1 MYFGFSLAL
10 IIAALFPALSISLRD
25 DLTLTRTELEILIKN
40 LKWRRANNMDN
51 ILKENWSDFDQDFRS
66 EFLGCDKEGSPVI
79 SIPIRDWNVR
89 RAVMAGQSR
98 KLMRYLDKQLEEVAT
113 LMREARQ
120 NGQNMTQFKR
130 IMDMTNFDFRIQ
142 ACPLCI
148 PVFISHFLSYENHFP
163 GSIKSVKIVNCPPI
177 FVSLWKI
184 VRDFLP
190 PGMKDILMLYGK
202 DKTEWKTALLKEID
216 ASQLTKE
223 FGGQNDEGFSMGD
236 VIKCSSLSI
245 TQAKRNLN

>member
-1 MYFGFSLAL
+1 MK
-10 IIAALFPALSISLRD
+10 
-25 DLTLTRTELEILIKN
+25 LIKPRFNNSSLIPRLINLITGRFNINADRIGNINQAKGFNIPAAENMLMEN

-142 ACPLCI
+142 ACPLC
-148 PVFISHFLSYENHFP
+148 
-163 GSIKSVKIVNCPPI
+163 PPI